1 MKSVYSLLGN
11 IVPTGSLRQ
20 MLALT
25 GVALRP
31 EIILPAIAT
40 GLGSQTRLNTL
51 RDRDITKL
59 IDLMRGGGKPNYATS
74 PQNISNLRN
83 ITSSG
88 LLNNEEDR

>member
-1 MKSVYSLLGN
+1 MGIYYTSSVSSSSFFTTFATFSARYS
-11 IVPTGSLRQ
+11 SK
-20 MLALT
+20 
-25 GVALRP
+25 
-31 EIILPAIAT
+31 AIAT